1 MEESLEILSMEQS
14 SNTKEEE
21 VEIFHSRTS
30 LIEWTKDK
38 GKQHGIII
46 VIKRSD
52 SGESRKARIKFACER
67 SGSYRQQMKTIE
79 GKKRKIDRR
88 TSTKKCGCPFLL
100 SAQKLA
106 TADDWTLTVVCG
118 FHNHSIAKHLEGHSF
133 AGRLTLEET
142 KILVDMSKCNIMPRE
157 ILAVIKEK
165 NKCNVSTIR
174 TIYNARQKH
183 RIREKAGRSQMQ
195 QLMRKLSEHN
205 YIEWH
210 RYEKDTNTVRDIFWA
225 HPFGVDLLH
234 IFPHVLVMDCTY
246 KTNRYRLPLLEIV
259 GVTSTEYTF
268 SIAFVFLNSEQE
280 DNYTWALDRLK
291 TMMGI
296 DFLPN
301 VIVTDRELALINAIE
316 KVFPA
321 AKHLLCRYHISNNV
335 LTKCRKKFESKEK
348 WDNFLSDWN
357 ILTLSSSESEYN
369 KRLKAL
375 EENYG
380 RYSQAIDYV
389 KDVWLN
395 KYKEKFVSAW
405 TNLVMHFGTTTTNR
419 VESAHAKLK
428 RYLRSSQGNFETS
441 WSTIH
446 NLLELQHTE
455 IKASFEKSLTTVQHN
470 FKPTLF
476 KELRGF
482 ISRCALDKVFQE
494 SKRGDWVGFD
504 IHACGCVIRRTH
516 GLPCAH
522 EINEYQLEGRAIPL
536 ACINSYWRKLDLVKS
551 TKNEA
556 NEISCDAEIELFLR
570 RFQEVDIPTKL
581 HLQRKLREL
590 AEPSTTF
597 LVEPEVKMNTR
608 GRPPS
613 KFDHSTR
620 QDPSAFEYV
629 SAKYDKSFIS
639 SNLNTKN
646 KDVRQNT
653 SQHSQSYLKSL
664 PCELKPYIRFV
675 KDVES
680 DGNCGFRAIA
690 DLMGMGEDSWMQVRK
705 DLKSELVSH
714 RNDYNLLY
722 GCPDRVD
729 ELLHILSYFKSYPSF
744 KYWMTMPDMGHII
757 ASRYNIVLVHL
768 SIQQCLTFFPL
779 RSNPLPAILH
789 KIITIGFVNNNHF
802 IEVFMQ
808 HNSPIPPVATN
819 WVRYLYSCAEGWQT
833 PYEVRMRVFRD
844 LVGKEV
850 ATQET
855 INLDTP

>member
-1 MEESLEILSMEQS
+1 
-14 SNTKEEE
+14 
-21 VEIFHSRTS
+21 
-30 LIEWTKDK
+30 
-38 GKQHGIII
+38 
-46 VIKRSD
+46 
-52 SGESRKARIKFACER
+52 
-67 SGSYRQQMKTIE
+67 
-79 GKKRKIDRR
+79 
-88 TSTKKCGCPFLL
+88 
-100 SAQKLA
+100 
-106 TADDWTLTVVCG
+106 
-118 FHNHSIAKHLEGHSF
+118 
-133 AGRLTLEET
+133 
-142 KILVDMSKCNIMPRE
+142 
-157 ILAVIKEK
+157 
-165 NKCNVSTIR
+165 
-174 TIYNARQKH
+174 
-183 RIREKAGRSQMQ
+183 
-195 QLMRKLSEHN
+195 
-205 YIEWH
+205 
-210 RYEKDTNTVRDIFWA
+210 
-225 HPFGVDLLH
+225 
-234 IFPHVLVMDCTY
+234 MDCTY
-246 KTNRYRLPLLEIV
+246 KTNRYRLRLLEIV

-268 SIAFVFLNSEQE
+268 SIAFVFLESEQE

-291 TMMGI
+291 NMMDI

-301 VIVTDRELALINAIE
+301 VVVTDRELALINAIE
-316 KVFPA
+316 KVFPV

-335 LTKCRKKFESKEK
+335 LTKCRKILESKEK

-357 ILTLSSSESEYN
+357 RFTLSSSENS
-369 KRLKAL
+369 
-375 EENYG
+375 
-380 RYSQAIDYV
+380 I
-389 KDVWLN
+389 
-395 KYKEKFVSAW
+395 
-405 TNLVMHFGTTTTNR
+405 MHFGTTTTTNR

-441 WSTIH
+441 WSTTH

-522 EINEYQLEGRAIPL
+522 EINEYQIEGQAIPL

-551 TKNEA
+551 TQNEA
-556 NEISCDAEIELFLR
+556 NEISCDAVIELFLR

-613 KFDHSTR
+613 KFDHSTSR
-620 QDPSAFEYV
+620 DPSTFEYV
-629 SAKYDKSFIS
+629 SAKYDKSSIS

-646 KDVRQNT
+646 KDVRLNT

-664 PCELKPYIRFV
+664 PCELKPYICFV

-690 DLMGMGEDSWMQVRK
+690 DLMGMGEDGWMQ
-705 DLKSELVSH
+705 
-714 RNDYNLLY
+714 
-722 GCPDRVD
+722 
-729 ELLHILSYFKSYPSF
+729 
-744 KYWMTMPDMGHII
+744 MTMPDMGHII
-757 ASRYNIVLVHL
+757 ASRYNVVLVHL
-768 SIQQCLTFFPL
+768 SIQQCLTFLPL
-779 RSNPLPAILH
+779 GSNPLPAILH
-789 KIITIGFVNNNHF
+789 KIITIGFINNNHF

-808 HNSPIPPVATN
+808 NDSPTPPAATN
-819 WVRYLYSCAEGWQT
+819 WVRYHYSCAEGWQT
-833 PYEVRMRVFRD
+833 PYEGLVRAFRD
-844 LVGKEV
+844 LVGKEI

-855 INLDTP
+855 TNLDTP

>member
-1 MEESLEILSMEQS
+1 MEQS

-21 VEIFHSRTS
+21 VEVSNNTSSEFDSSDIFSTNLIFHSRTS

-88 TSTKKCGCPFLL
+88 TSTKKC
-100 SAQKLA
+100 
-106 TADDWTLTVVCG
+106 
-118 FHNHSIAKHLEGHSF
+118 
-133 AGRLTLEET
+133 
-142 KILVDMSKCNIMPRE
+142 
-157 ILAVIKEK
+157 
-165 NKCNVSTIR
+165 
-174 TIYNARQKH
+174 
-183 RIREKAGRSQMQ
+183 
-195 QLMRKLSEHN
+195 
-205 YIEWH
+205 
-210 RYEKDTNTVRDIFWA
+210 
-225 HPFGVDLLH
+225 
-234 IFPHVLVMDCTY
+234 VMDCTY
-246 KTNRYRLPLLEIV
+246 KTNMYRFPLLEIV

-268 SIAFVFLNSEQE
+268 SIA
-280 DNYTWALDRLK
+280 
-291 TMMGI
+291 
-296 DFLPN
+296 
-301 VIVTDRELALINAIE
+301 
-316 KVFPA
+316 
-321 AKHLLCRYHISNNV
+321 
-335 LTKCRKKFESKEK
+335 
-348 WDNFLSDWN
+348 
-357 ILTLSSSESEYN
+357 
-369 KRLKAL
+369 
-375 EENYG
+375 
-380 RYSQAIDYV
+380 
-389 KDVWLN
+389 
-395 KYKEKFVSAW
+395 
-405 TNLVMHFGTTTTNR
+405 

-522 EINEYQLEGRAIPL
+522 EINEYQLEGRVIPL

-620 QDPSAFEYV
+620 RDPSAFEYV

-757 ASRYNIVLVHL
+757 ASRYNVVLVHL

-808 HNSPIPPVATN
+808 NNSPIPPVATN
-819 WVRYLYSCAEGWQT
+819 WVRYHYSCAEGWQT